1 MTDPMHISSF
11 IPKAYQELLGME
23 ANTYDHH
30 VKAYYEFINEEL
42 TRMYW
47 FNFY

>member
-1 MTDPMHISSF
+1 MNDPQHLSSF
-11 IPKAYQELLGME
+11 VPGALNELLG
-23 ANTYDHH
+23 NTYDHH